1 MIPGENPMTVVAAA
15 LIRREKDAVAVFR
28 AAGAISSE
36 TARPPESLGVTS
48 DMTIRRLEARA
59 VLRPGRQPGTLYL
72 DEPSWA
78 ATNWTRRRLALVVLV
93 IAVFGSAVAFFTMR
107 QAAR

>member
-1 MIPGENPMTVVAAA
+1 MTVAAAA
-15 LIRREKDAVAVFR
+15 LIRREKEAVAVFR
-28 AAGAISSE
+28 AAGAISPE

-48 DMTIRRLEARA
+48 DLTIRRLERRA
-59 VLRPGRQPGTLYL
+59 VLRPGHQPGTLYL

-78 ATNWTRRRLALVVLV
+78 AATWTRHRLALALLV
-93 IAVFGSAVAFFTMR
+93 IALFGLVAALFTMR

>member
-1 MIPGENPMTVVAAA
+1 MTVVAAA

-28 AAGAISSE
+28 AAGAVSPE

-48 DMTIRRLEARA
+48 DMTIRRLERRA

-78 ATNWTRRRLALVVLV
+78 AATWTRRRLAAVLLVLV
-93 IAVFGSAVAFFTMR
+93 FLGAVLAFITTR
-107 QAAR
+107 QGLH

>member
-1 MIPGENPMTVVAAA
+1 
-15 LIRREKDAVAVFR
+15 
-28 AAGAISSE
+28 
-36 TARPPESLGVTS
+36 
-48 DMTIRRLEARA
+48 

>member
-1 MIPGENPMTVVAAA
+1 MTVVAAA
-15 LIRREKDAVAVFR
+15 LIRREKDAVAIFR
-28 AAGAISSE
+28 AAGAISPE

-72 DEPSWA
+72 DEPSWKA
-78 ATNWTRRRLALVVLV
+78 ANWGRHRLALVLLLM
-93 IAVFGSAVAFFTMR
+93 AFFGVILAFITMR

>member
-1 MIPGENPMTVVAAA
+1 MTVVAAA
-15 LIRREKDAVAVFR
+15 LIRRDKDAVAVFR
-28 AAGAISSE
+28 AAGALSPE

-48 DMTIRRLEARA
+48 DLTIRRLKSRA

-78 ATNWTRRRLALVVLV
+78 ASTWTRRRLAAVLLFLVFAG
-93 IAVFGSAVAFFTMR
+93 AVVAFIT
-107 QAAR
+107 ARHAVG

>member
-1 MIPGENPMTVVAAA
+1 MTVVAAA
-15 LIRREKDAVAVFR
+15 LIRREKDAVAIFR
-28 AAGAISSE
+28 AAGAISPE

-72 DEPSWA
+72 DEPSWKA
-78 ATNWTRRRLALVVLV
+78 ANWSRHRLALVLLLM
-93 IAVFGSAVAFFTMR
+93 AFFGVILAFITMR

>member
-1 MIPGENPMTVVAAA
+1 MTVVAAA

-28 AAGAISSE
+28 AAGATSPE

-48 DMTIRRLEARA
+48 DMTIRRLQARA

-78 ATNWTRRRLALVVLV
+78 AATWSRRRLAMVLLLL
-93 IAVFGSAVAFFTMR
+93 AFFGVLLAFITMR
-107 QAAR
+107 QASR

>member
-1 MIPGENPMTVVAAA
+1 MTVVAAA

-28 AAGAISSE
+28 AAGAISPE

-72 DEPSWA
+72 DEPSWKA
-78 ATNWTRRRLALVVLV
+78 ASWSRHRLALVLLV
-93 IAVFGSAVAFFTMR
+93 MAFLGVALAFITMR

>member
-1 MIPGENPMTVVAAA
+1 MTVVAAA
-15 LIRREKDAVAVFR
+15 LIRRERDAVAVFR
-28 AAGAISSE
+28 AAGVISPE

-48 DMTIRRLEARA
+48 DMTIRRLEGRA

-78 ATNWTRRRLALVVLV
+78 AARWTRHRLAMVLLLL
-93 IAVFGSAVAFFTMR
+93 AFFGVILAFVTVG
-107 QAAR
+107 QATH

>member
-1 MIPGENPMTVVAAA
+1 MTVAAAA

-28 AAGAISSE
+28 AAGAISPE
-36 TARPPESLGVTS
+36 TARPPESLGITS
-48 DMTIRRLEARA
+48 DLTIRRLERRA

-78 ATNWTRRRLALVVLV
+78 AATWSRRRLALVLLV
-93 IAVFGSAVAFFTMR
+93 IALFGLVAALLTMR